1 MILIYSDDQLLN
13 LAFPPPYQELF
24 ELFGSQLQSSTEN
37 VFAPLSGQPD
47 HLICH
52 NGNAKSPCRIDV
64 SNAAVLLKSV
74 GLSLSC

>member
-37 VFAPLSGQPD
+37 VFAPYL
-47 HLICH
+47 
-52 NGNAKSPCRIDV
+52 V
-64 SNAAVLLKSV
+64 SRTTSYATMAMPSLHV
-74 GLSLSC
+74 GLM